1 MEYQVRSSTPD
12 TTCSSPDCARVATV
26 ILTETD
32 GWGYERKD
40 ELCRWCALDASQ
52 QAAAP
57 RSVDDAIHSISDQS
71 AAERAERVLEY
82 EAKAAAEKAEYEAK
96 AAAEKAEYEAMEAE
110 YAAERAAAAEAKAA
124 AENKSDEEAR
134 QDDQWD
140 FLRAI
145 MAGHTGKV
153 LPEERPAPAGKEPID
168 DDEEFPI
175 AGFASAQSLVR
186 GQWQKAERYIL
197 KAWNEDR
204 YIRKGYRRPWR
215 DGEGY
220 GLAITQPKK
229 RREGPWQTACTIYRQ
244 TTEDGSFIYD
254 VRPQPGEI
262 GESVRG
268 RELGPALT
276 KFARSAERAAIE
288 RTNREVLE
296 MQAASPW

>member
-1 MEYQVRSSTPD
+1 MEYQIRAATPA
-12 TTCSSPDCARVATV
+12 TCSGIECRKVATV
-26 ILTETD
+26 VFVEID
-32 GWGYERKD
+32 GWGD
-40 ELCRWCALDASQ
+40 EWEDVLCRWCALDAAQ
-52 QAAAP
+52 RAAAP
-57 RSVDDAIHSISDQS
+57 RSVDDAIHRISDQS
-71 AAERAERVLEY
+71 D
-82 EAKAAAEKAEYEAK
+82 AEKAERAAAAEAK

-110 YAAERAAAAEAKAA
+110 YAAERKAAKAKA
-124 AENKSDEEAR
+124 VVEETRSAEEAR

-153 LPEERPAPAGKEPID
+153 LSEERPAPDGKEPID
-168 DDEEFPI
+168 DDREFPI
-175 AGFASAQSLVR
+175 AGFADAQSLVR
-186 GQWQKAERYIL
+186 GQWRKTEQSIL
-197 KAWNEDR
+197 ESWNEDR

-244 TTEDGSFIYD
+244 KTEDGSFIYD
-254 VRPQPGEI
+254 VRPQQGEI

-268 RELGPALT
+268 RDLGPTLT

-288 RTNREVLE
+288 RTNQNVLE